1 MQKKLYKY
9 LLAATLSVAAL
20 AAQAQK
26 TETGESPRKLYVEN
40 KMPGL
45 QYAPASTA
53 KRSSGSKKTYQGS
66 SLRHEIEE
74 GKMGMTVKKG
84 GNATANNTPKR
95 STEKVSLPSDQ
106 PATEKKV
113 QMPEPFIPTQED
125 PAQPSNETKQ
135 DKAAAAPAAS
145 K

>member
-9 LLAATLSVAAL
+9 LLTATLSVAAL

-26 TETGESPRKLYVEN
+26 TETGESPRRLYVEN

-53 KRSSGSKKTYQGS
+53 RKSGASKKTYQGS
-66 SLRHEIEE
+66 SLRHEIED
-74 GKMGMTVKKG
+74 GKMGMPVKKG
-84 GNATANNTPKR
+84 GNATANNTSKR

-106 PATEKKV
+106 PTTEKKV

-135 DKAAAAPAAS
+135 DKPAAAPAAS

>member
-20 AAQAQK
+20 AVQAQK

-45 QYAPASTA
+45 QYALASTA
-53 KRSSGSKKTYQGS
+53 KRSSGSKKTYQGA

-74 GKMGMTVKKG
+74 GKMGMPVRFSYLNLSPQRRKI
-84 GNATANNTPKR
+84 PHSLPMKR
-95 STEKVSLPSDQ
+95 SKINRQQLLPHR
-106 PATEKKV
+106 
-113 QMPEPFIPTQED
+113 
-125 PAQPSNETKQ
+125 
-135 DKAAAAPAAS
+135 S

>member
-9 LLAATLSVAAL
+9 LLTATLSVAAL
-20 AAQAQK
+20 AANAQK
-26 TETGESPRKLYVEN
+26 QETGESPRKLYVEN
-40 KMPGL
+40 RMSGL
-45 QYAPASTA
+45 QYAPASAA
-53 KRSSGSKKTYQGS
+53 KRSGGSKKTFQGS

-74 GKMGMTVKKG
+74 GKSGVPVKKG
-84 GNATANNTPKR
+84 GSAATVNTAKR
-95 STEKVSLPSDQ
+95 PTEKVSLPSDQ

-113 QMPEPFIPTQED
+113 QQPEPFIPSQED

-135 DKAAAAPAAS
+135 DKPAVAPAAS

>member
-20 AAQAQK
+20 AVQAQK

-45 QYAPASTA
+45 QYALASTA
-53 KRSSGSKKTYQGS
+53 KRSSGSKKTYQGA

-74 GKMGMTVKKG
+74 GKMGMPVKKG
-84 GNATANNTPKR
+84 GDATANNTPKR

-113 QMPEPFIPTQED
+113 QLPEPFTPTQED

-135 DKAAAAPAAS
+135 DKPAAAPAAS